1 MGKTESKLVRP
12 QKELKGFTKVWLKA
26 GETKEVEIPFD
37 DKTFRYFNTK
47 TGHWEVEGGIY
58 TVMIGASS
66 ADIRLSEELLKSGT
80 TDVLPYD
87 IEKLPCYRTGLVRN
101 VHYEEFQM
109 FYGDVLPEE
118 KTGLLDINDALC
130 QMKYAKSG
138 ICRLVYKVL
147 QKKLDKAVEK
157 GVPDLNTLFIFNM
170 PFRAICKMTGGMVSR
185 EMAESIVIVAN
196 GHFFRGLAGLVGGF
210 FRNRRENKKY
220 EALLKNGK

>member
-1 MGKTESKLVRP
+1 
-12 QKELKGFTKVWLKA
+12 
-26 GETKEVEIPFD
+26 
-37 DKTFRYFNTK
+37 
-47 TGHWEVEGGIY
+47 
-58 TVMIGASS
+58 
-66 ADIRLSEELLKSGT
+66 
-80 TDVLPYD
+80 
-87 IEKLPCYRTGLVRN
+87 
-101 VHYEEFQM
+101 
-109 FYGDVLPEE
+109 
-118 KTGLLDINDALC
+118 
-130 QMKYAKSG
+130 MKYAKSG